1 MSFGENMVYL
11 RKKMQITQEELA
23 EKMYVSRQTISR
35 WETDQVLPDID
46 TIVKLCDMFNCD
58 MDTLV
63 RGDVSKSNNEKKT
76 ELNQNENALEINNEK
91 ISKMKKDHKI
101 KDAIISSLFTLI
113 TFAYV
118 LIGLITGIWSPTW
131 IMFIAAAG
139 ISAVLSI
146 IFNSV
151 YGEDDNY
158 DED

>member
-1 MSFGENMVYL
+1 MSFGENIVYL

-63 RGDVSKSNNEKKT
+63 RGDVSKSNSEKKT

-91 ISKMKKDHKI
+91 ISKMKKAHKI

-131 IMFIAAAG
+131 IMFIVAAG

-146 IFNSV
+146 ISC
-151 YGEDDNY
+151 
-158 DED
+158 